1 MAAIELGV
9 KFSLE
14 KLDQVVN
21 GFNKLI
27 EGVDFGKSFE
37 LDAVAVKSQ
46 FDIIKQQLQEAL
58 KSGELNIND
67 LKLPAL
73 ARALELLGKKAA
85 KALGSELND
94 QALAPFK
101 NELDALSTDINK
113 KGDEIKA
120 LTEERKSLSTKAV
133 RETAK
138 SETGFTGKV
147 MHGGEEEAFVFLK
160 KLREEEGKDPGGN
173 ERRTQLINFYS
184 TYVAKLREAEK
195 LRGDLNVKE
204 SALKTGITLAKAK
217 EEELLL
223 KIKKESAKLDSQ
235 APQKYKEIL
244 LLTQQLREVQS
255 HLRKSQKSANDEKKK
270 EIELTDESAKANRNE
285 GQSFAS
291 KAISAGLYYTA
302 INAVKRLMRESIQVV
317 QELDRAMT
325 EAAIVTDMNRQ
336 EAWALMGTYQE
347 LARETGVAVA
357 EISGVVVEFLRQ
369 GRSMKEA
376 LELAEVAAKSAKVA
390 AISSADAVKFLTSA
404 VNGFGLAADQAVYI
418 ADKFAAVA
426 SQSASSFS
434 ELATA
439 MSKVAPVAKSAGVGV
454 DFMMGVLAKGLETT
468 REAPENIGTAFKTIF
483 ARMREVTDIGKA
495 TEDGM
500 SLNRVEKAL
509 ASIGVPLR
517 DVTGQFRNLEDVL
530 IDVGNDFNN
539 LTSIEQAYLATAL
552 AGTRQQPRLLAIFND
567 FARTKELI
575 EISSQSVGAL
585 EFQHVDYMDGMEAAM
600 NRLQN
605 SWQGFIM
612 TLTDSDLVIFII
624 EGLTYAID
632 ILAGTFEFINTP
644 LGHTITLLGLVGGAL
659 IVTTAKTL
667 MATKAKIADTIST
680 IANNIAE
687 KRSKKFKKEV
697 AQMNVKQMVTALM
710 AKKAKDKNTVSTLK
724 GTAANYTFAASFQL
738 LAASIYVALLPLL
751 PFIAAAVALVA
762 VAALIGLGLHEASKN
777 AEFFGQAIAKIN
789 KRMDDLDNKED
800 KVKKLSDRFKEL
812 QKITTKTADNIK
824 EMADIASEL
833 EEVTITTGADQEEQ
847 TFNFAS
853 VDFTGESVFD
863 ETEYQKFL
871 DAVEAERQRLNKI
884 NAKAFASALKKD
896 GAEAF
901 EDQNIADF
909 ARKQGYEAGV
919 AFADNLGKGFSDE
932 TKTKVK
938 KQLADSL
945 KKMDMSLF
953 YTMRYRTS
961 DGKEFDT
968 AKERDDYVSSQ
979 RSAGNKI
986 TALTNYD
993 KMEFDEG
1000 ALEEFSEKLVKIY
1013 ADGTEELQDEI
1024 DKIMKEGGPNQAK
1037 KILEAT
1043 VREYKEQIEDARA
1056 EFEGEELEA
1065 AIAFIGQS
1073 NTDAAMLTALMED
1086 KKIDVDL
1093 ILNLQASGLSAQ
1105 QIDDFISGFIPDISE
1120 DERLGLQES
1129 MRMGFITEDE
1139 MNAYIAGQNTVNPA
1153 IQAAITKATSRGA
1166 GRAGNITEGFQE
1178 FEDALIAEGYTEE
1191 EIKEHIKELGKVVQT
1206 LSVEQVGALIKSQA
1220 QMTKNAM
1227 DLSAQISKGDFSNFG
1242 EIVAEYGIE
1251 AATDILNGSEAGIRA
1266 VMEKN
1271 REKTMGEIGASIA
1284 EIYALE
1290 GVTTFDELS
1299 EAAQEQVRALELTR
1313 DYYEDIVGFEM
1324 LREFRMK
1331 QVTGY
1336 MKEMGDLLKLQQSLL
1351 NLGMSDDDGFLGT
1364 INGMVDSLDRLARAK
1379 IDKQLEADLANLE
1392 RFGTFDGEGN
1402 FIVNPDINIAQAEQ
1416 AIDAAMSTLTTY
1428 VQMQTDAFNRQK
1440 KAIEDASKAEI
1451 DAAKKAFDERWKA
1464 VEYTDKLRE
1473 AEEKIFE
1480 VRRRVA
1486 ALAISGAGGGQFAQ
1500 TQKELQKLEQERR
1513 KMIEQQGL
1521 EEVQK
1526 ELEAQ
1531 RDEAIASAQQEMTLA
1546 IQEYTNE
1553 LTEVLPQLTEKLEE
1567 LIVALDNNTEVTEE
1581 NTVSPSGG
1589 GVGADSGRSFM
1600 SADMTFLG

>member
-27 EGVDFGKSFE
+27 EGVDFGKGFE
-37 LDAVAVKSQ
+37 LDAVAVRSQ

-58 KSGELNIND
+58 KSGELNVND

-101 NELDALSTDINK
+101 NELDALSSDINK

-120 LTEERKSLSTKAV
+120 LTEQRKSLTPKAV
-133 RETAK
+133 REAAK

-160 KLREEEGKDPGGN
+160 KLKEEEGKDPGGN

-195 LRGDLNVKE
+195 LRGDLNIKE

-244 LLTQQLREVQS
+244 ALTQELREVQS
-255 HLRKSQKSANDEKKK
+255 HLRKSQKAANDEKKK

-302 INAVKRLMRESIQVV
+302 INAVKRLMRESISVV
-317 QELDRAMT
+317 QELDKAMT

-336 EAWALMGTYQE
+336 EAWALMGTYQD

-390 AISSADAVKFLTSA
+390 AISSGEAVKFLTSA
-404 VNGFGLAADQAVYI
+404 VNGFGLAADQAVDI

-509 ASIGVPLR
+509 ASINVPLR

-530 IDVGNDFNN
+530 VDVGNDWNN

-575 EISSQSVGAL
+575 EISSEAVGAL

-600 NRLQN
+600 NKLQN

-612 TLTDSDLVIFII
+612 ALTDSDLVVTII
-624 EGLTYAID
+624 EGLTFVID
-632 ILAGTFEFINTP
+632 KLAGALKFLNTP
-644 LGHTITLLGLVGGAL
+644 AGHTITILGLVGVAL
-659 IVTTAKTL
+659 TTMLAKVLINTA
-667 MATKAKIADTIST
+667 ATI
-680 IANNIAE
+680 
-687 KRSKKFKKEV
+687 
-697 AQMNVKQMVTALM
+697 KQALATAVLNLVN
-710 AKKAKDKNTVSTLK
+710 KKADKTYRGLNTMKLNTMITTYGLTVATGK
-724 GTAANYTFAASFQL
+724 ETAAAKAATWANANLGKAFLMLGAQIW
-738 LAASIYVALLPLL
+738 AALLPLL
-751 PFIAAAVALVA
+751 PFIAAALAVVAIG
-762 VAALIGLGLHEASKN
+762 ALIFVSLAEASKG
-777 AEFFGQAIAKIN
+777 AEFFGDAIAKIN
-789 KRMDDLDNKED
+789 KRMNDLDNKEE

-812 QKITTKTADNIK
+812 QRITNKTADNIK

-833 EEVTITTGADQEEQ
+833 EEVTITTGANQKEQ
-847 TFNFAS
+847 TFNFAK

-863 ETEYQKFL
+863 EAEYQKFL
-871 DAVEAERQRLNKI
+871 DAVEAERERLNKI
-884 NAKAFASALKKD
+884 AASDFASGVAKEGAKAF
-896 GAEAF
+896 
-901 EDQNIADF
+901 EDKNIADF

-932 TKTKVK
+932 TKAKVK

-945 KKMDMSLF
+945 KKMDMTMF

-993 KMEFDEG
+993 QMGFDEG

-1024 DKIMKEGGPNQAK
+1024 DKIMEEGGPNQAK
-1037 KILEAT
+1037 KILQAT
-1043 VREYKEQIEDARA
+1043 VREYQEQIEDARA
-1056 EFEGEELEA
+1056 QFEGEELKA
-1065 AIAFIGQS
+1065 AIAFIAQS
-1073 NTDAAMLTALMED
+1073 NEDAAIFSSLMD
-1086 KKIDVDL
+1086 KEIDIDL
-1093 ILNLQASGLSAQ
+1093 ILNLQAQGLDAGAIEEFVSQYMFDEETAFAGQTSGAGFRSAEERDAFVQ
-1105 QIDDFISGFIPDISE
+1105 GEKAKSDAILEAAKLATSGGADNITAGFI
-1120 DERLGLQES
+1120 
-1129 MRMGFITEDE
+1129 
-1139 MNAYIAGQNTVNPA
+1139 A
-1153 IQAAITKATSRGA
+1153 
-1166 GRAGNITEGFQE
+1166 
-1178 FEDALIAEGYTEE
+1178 FEDALRAAGYTEE
-1191 EIKEHIKELGKVVQT
+1191 EIEEQVKELGKVVQT

-1251 AATDILNGSEAGIRA
+1251 AATNILNGSEAGIRA

-1271 REKTMGEIGASIA
+1271 REKTMGEIGSSIA
-1284 EIYALE
+1284 EIYRLE
-1290 GVTTFDELS
+1290 RVDTFDQLS
-1299 EAAQEQVRALELTR
+1299 KAAQEQVRALELTR
-1313 DYYEDIVGFEM
+1313 DYYDDIVGFEM

-1336 MKEMGDLLKLQQSLL
+1336 MKEMNDLLKLQQSLL

-1392 RFGTFDGEGN
+1392 KFGTFDGEGN
-1402 FIVNPDINIAQAEQ
+1402 FIVNPDINIEQAEQ

-1428 VQMQTDAFNRQK
+1428 VQMQTEAFNRQK

-1451 DAAKKAFDERWKA
+1451 DAAKTAFDERWKA

-1486 ALAISGAGGGQFAQ
+1486 ALAISGAGGGQFAE

-1521 EEVQK
+1521 QEVQK

-1546 IQEYTNE
+1546 IQQYTNE

-1567 LIVALDNNTEVTEE
+1567 LIVALDD
-1581 NTVSPSGG
+1581 NTVSTEDNTEETVTISRGKEKLGDRTP
-1589 GVGADSGRSFM
+1589 
-1600 SADMTFLG
+1600 FLPML